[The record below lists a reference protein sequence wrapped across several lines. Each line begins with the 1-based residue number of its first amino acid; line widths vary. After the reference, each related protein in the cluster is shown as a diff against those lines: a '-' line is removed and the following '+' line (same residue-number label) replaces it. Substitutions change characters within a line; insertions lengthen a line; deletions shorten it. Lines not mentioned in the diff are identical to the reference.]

1 MIKRSIISSQNLG
14 THTKGIAILPRMDL
28 IFEKQWIHYL
38 VLGILV
44 IPLAFFSR
52 FEGVR
57 AGSLWGIGTP
67 SWLWTAAGFA
77 VLHQVYVWFCWRTEL
92 HAHLLTR
99 LLGKRAFFIYAFG
112 FAVIGIL
119 RTAAVLL
126 LAVSNR
132 DTIPGSLLILR
143 TLSVLLFLP
152 SLYLFYSVA
161 RYFTFRRALGIDHFE
176 KSSQFAPFVRKGIF
190 RFTPNGM
197 YIYGFFLLWTIALW
211 YASLAALGA
220 ALFNHIYIFVHY
232 YSTELPDMKRIY
244 GKSP

>member
-1 MIKRSIISSQNLG
+1 MHHLKL
-14 THTKGIAILPRMDL
+14 ILER
-28 IFEKQWIHYL
+28 QWIHALGLGVLL
-38 VLGILV
+38 VGMI
-44 IPLAFFSR
+44 FFSR

-57 AGSLWGIGTP
+57 AGSLWAIGT
-67 SWLWTAAGFA
+67 SAWLWIAVGCA

-99 LLGKRAFFIYAFG
+99 LMGKRAFPVYAFG

-119 RTAAVLL
+119 RAAAVFL
-126 LAVSNR
+126 LAISNR
-132 DTIPGSLLILR
+132 NTIPVSHFMLK
-143 TLSVLLFLP
+143 TLAVLLFLP

-161 RYFTFRRALGIDHFE
+161 RFFTFRRALGIDHFDE
-176 KSSQFAPFVRKGIF
+176 SCRIAPFVREGIF

-197 YIYGFFLLWTIALW
+197 YVYGFLLLWAVALW
-211 YASLAALGA
+211 YASLAALSV

>member
-1 MIKRSIISSQNLG
+1 M
-14 THTKGIAILPRMDL
+14 ARMGL
-28 IFEKQWIHYL
+28 IFERQWIHYL
-38 VLGILV
+38 ILGILV
-44 IPLAFFSR
+44 MVLAFFSR

-67 SWLWTAAGFA
+67 SWLWTAAGVA

-92 HAHLLTR
+92 HARLLTR
-99 LLGKRAFFIYAFG
+99 LLGKRAFQVYAFG
-112 FAVIGIL
+112 FALIGVV
-119 RTAAVLL
+119 RTVAVLL

-132 DTIPGSLLILR
+132 DTMPGSLFVLR
-143 TLSVLLFLP
+143 TLALILLLP

-176 KSSQFAPFVRKGIF
+176 KSSRFAPFVREGIF

-197 YIYGFFLLWTIALW
+197 YIYGFLLLWAISLW

-244 GKSP
+244 GKTP